1 MGFRSCSAPRSHIH
15 QRRFETVTPKTPH
28 RGALVVGAITLLLVL
43 TGCSSRPTAA
53 PLETPPPD
61 ATPEQVVGSFIA
73 AINAQD
79 PSIVAA
85 IATPGLAQSTVDGW
99 FGTTIEKVQIDAAL
113 DGTQLAI
120 GTDYEGQDN
129 AWVHIDA
136 VFHHTDGSLPEGEL
150 TGWGYYLTR
159 DEPSSNWYIW
169 TQGSS

>member
-1 MGFRSCSAPRSHIH
+1 M
-15 QRRFETVTPKTPH
+15 TPKTPH
-28 RGALVVGAITLLLVL
+28 RGALVACAITLLLL
-43 TGCSSRPTAA
+43 LSGCSSKSTAA

-61 ATPEQVVGSFIA
+61 ATPEQVVGAYIQ

-79 PSIVAA
+79 PSILAA
-85 IATPGLAQSTVDGW
+85 IAPGLAQSTIDGW
-99 FGTTIEKVQIDAAL
+99 FGTTIEEVQIDAAR

-159 DEPSSNWYIW
+159 DEPSSSWYIW